1 MNKEN
6 ECTSIEEDV
15 KQLKSD
21 IFWLKVILSF
31 AVLAMGILAIGTVKT
46 DSTLVAK
53 TTEIASR
60 VNVECVTKTNTL
72 FGVLTK
78 VKIVK

>member
-6 ECTSIEEDV
+6 ECTSIEEEV
-15 KQLKSD
+15 KTLKSD

-46 DSTLVAK
+46 DSMLVAK
-53 TTEIASR
+53 TAEIASR
-60 VNVECVTKTNTL
+60 VNVECVVKTNTL
-72 FGVLTK
+72 FGILTK

>member
-6 ECTSIEEDV
+6 ECTSIEEEV
-15 KQLKSD
+15 KTLKSD
-21 IFWLKVILSF
+21 IFWLKAMLSF

-46 DSTLVAK
+46 DSALVAK
-53 TTEIASR
+53 TAEIASKAD
-60 VNVECVTKTNTL
+60 VVCVVKTNTL
-72 FGVLTK
+72 FGILTK